1 MQDGERLNSITHMIG
16 AAAALAGM
24 VVLVVFASLKG
35 DPWKIV
41 SFSVY
46 GLSLLLVYLSSTF
59 YHSLSGRAK
68 AIFRTLDHAAIYL
81 LIAGTYTPFAL
92 VTLQG
97 PWGWSVFGVVWGLAI
112 VGIFLETLSN
122 KGHRI
127 IPIVI
132 YIVMGWIG
140 LVAFKPLLASLSF
153 NGLMWLLAGGC
164 FYTIGIIFYVLDH
177 KVRHFHAIWHLFV
190 LAGSASHY
198 IAILVYVL

>member
-1 MQDGERLNSITHMIG
+1 MQDGERLNSITHAIG

-68 AIFRTLDHAAIYL
+68 AIFRKLDHAAIYL

-92 VTLQG
+92 VSLQG
-97 PWGWSVFGVVWGLAI
+97 AWGWSVFGVVWGLAI
-112 VGIFLETLSN
+112 VGIFLETLPN

-127 IPIVI
+127 LPIVI

-140 LVAFKPLLASLSF
+140 LVAINPLLASLSF

-164 FYTIGIIFYVLDH
+164 FYTLGIVFYALDH

>member
-1 MQDGERLNSITHMIG
+1 MQDGERLNSITHAIG

-68 AIFRTLDHAAIYL
+68 AIFRKLDHAAIYL

-92 VTLQG
+92 VSLQG
-97 PWGWSVFGVVWGLAI
+97 AWGWSVFGVVWGLAI
-112 VGIFLETLSN
+112 VGIFLETLPN

-127 IPIVI
+127 LPIVI
-132 YIVMGWIG
+132 YIVRSEEHTSE
-140 LVAFKPLLASLSF
+140 LQ
-153 NGLMWLLAGGC
+153 
-164 FYTIGIIFYVLDH
+164 
-177 KVRHFHAIWHLFV
+177 
-190 LAGSASHY
+190 SH
-198 IAILVYVL
+198 

>member
-24 VVLVVFASLKG
+24 VVLVVFASMQG
-35 DPWKIV
+35 NPWKIV

-59 YHSLSGRAK
+59 YHSLSGNKK
-68 AIFRTLDHAAIYL
+68 AVFRRLDHAAIYL

-92 VTLQG
+92 VSLQG
-97 PWGWSVFGVVWGLAI
+97 PWGWSVFGIVWGLA
-112 VGIFLETLSN
+112 VLGIFLETLPH

-127 IPIVI
+127 LPIII
-132 YIVMGWIG
+132 YVVMGWIG
-140 LVAFKPLLASLSF
+140 LVAIKPLLASLSL

-164 FYTIGIIFYVLDH
+164 FYTLGIVFYALDS
-177 KVRHFHAIWHLFV
+177 KFRHFHAIWHLFV
-190 LAGSASHY
+190 LAGSISHY
-198 IAILVYVL
+198 VAILLYVL